1 MIRGDRYP
9 LDLADLRSR
18 FTRPITWQ
26 AAEDCLAPLGG
37 MLVQSA
43 GSWKLCLGL
52 LQAFVRVP
60 RLHNQSR
67 AASYFAVERVPPAEA
82 LWIRRQLHALE
93 EVSELGRAEIARVG
107 TLANL
112 PALWTGAPE
121 VLALAIVRWR
131 ALERHSTPAGVATGG
146 AWLELETWA
155 AELARARLASTARS
169 C

>member
-1 MIRGDRYP
+1 MIRGDTYP

-18 FTRPITWQ
+18 FTRPITWA

-52 LQAFVRVP
+52 LQAFVPVP
-60 RLHNQSR
+60 RMHNQSR

-82 LWIRRQLHALE
+82 RWIRWHLRARE
-93 EVSELGRAEIARVG
+93 EVAELGRAEISRAG

-112 PALWTGAPE
+112 PALWTGSPE
-121 VLALAIVRWR
+121 VLALAVVRWR
-131 ALERHSTPAGVATGG
+131 ALERHSTPAGIATGG
-146 AWLELETWA
+146 AWLELATWA
-155 AELARARLASTARS
+155 EELARARLASTARS